1 MIKINVIVKD
11 KTWLKFIK
19 NPETYL
25 KKKIKIIQ
33 RDNFFRKK
41 KYNFSVLL
49 SGTKEIKY
57 LNKKFKKKNKT
68 TDILSF
74 PSQNKKDLKI
84 LLKSN
89 LEIYLGDII
98 INLKKINTSSK
109 KLFKKRFDVLWIHGL
124 IHLFG
129 YDHKIDSNYK
139 KMSAIEKKLLN
150 KLN

>member
-33 RDNFFRKK
+33 RDNYFKKK
-41 KYNFSVLL
+41 KYHFSVLL
-49 SGTKEIKY
+49 SGAKEIKY
-57 LNKKFKKKNKT
+57 FNKKFRKKNNE

-74 PSQNKKDLKI
+74 PSQNKKDLKV
-84 LLKSN
+84 LSKSN
-89 LEIYLGDII
+89 FEIYLGDII
-98 INLKKINTSSK
+98 INLKKMDTTSK
-109 KLFKKRFDVLWIHGL
+109 KSFKKHFDILWIHGL

-129 YDHKIDSNYK
+129 HDHKKESNYQ
-139 KMSAIEKKLLN
+139 KMNAIEKKLLN
-150 KLN
+150 RLI

>member
-11 KTWLKFIK
+11 KTWFKFIK

-98 INLKKINTSSK
+98 NTSSK